1 MEKNLSSENDG
12 RATSWHVGTIA
23 EILEKTESGG
33 GGLTA
38 DQAAERLR
46 RYGPNAI
53 PRARKR
59 SAVKRFL
66 TQFHNIL
73 IYVLIVAGFM
83 TLLLRHWIDAGV
95 IFGVIIINAVIGFIQ
110 EGRAEQALEAVHRLL
125 SLRATVLRDGI
136 KLTVPAEDTVP
147 GDVIFVQSG
156 DRIAADARLL
166 HVKDLQVN
174 ESLLTGE
181 SQPVEKDLAPVTAAA
196 AIADRRNMIYSGT
209 FVTTGQASA
218 VVVATG
224 VDTELGRISA
234 MLTRVAPLTTPLLR
248 QLNRFGRRL
257 TAAII
262 LLAAFVF
269 TYGALLRDYSHT
281 ELFLAAVALA
291 VAAIPEG
298 LPAIITITL
307 AIGVQRMAKRHVIIR
322 RLPAVETLGSVTVI
336 CSDKT
341 GTLTKNEMTVQA
353 LVTAPGRTVSIS
365 GGGYDPHGGFTI
377 DNRNIDVSNDDHL
390 AAVCRAAML
399 CNDAGLA
406 NAGGRW
412 KISGDPTEAAL
423 LVMAAK
429 AGLDQAVLV
438 REYPRIDVIPFE
450 SEHRFMATLH
460 HDHSGHGFIFVKGAP
475 EAVLPRCAYQYGGGG
490 ERQAVDAKAWHAAI
504 DELAGAGQRPLAI
517 AVKPV
522 PVDEAVMKFS
532 DVVDLEL
539 LAVAGIS
546 DPPRE
551 EAAQAI
557 SRCRSAGIE
566 IKMITGD
573 HLLTASAVARQ
584 LGLPGADRGVTGA
597 QLGGA
602 DQNGFL
608 ELISGNT
615 VFARTDPEHKL
626 RLVRGLQRQG
636 HIVAVTGDGVNDAP
650 ALKQA
655 DVGVAMGL
663 KGTEVAKEA
672 AEMVII
678 DDDFSSIVNAVEEGR
693 TVYDNIRKSI
703 LFILPTS
710 MGEALTIIAAIIMGT
725 LLPVTAAQ
733 ILWINMITTVTLA
746 LALSFEPPEANIMG
760 RAPRRGNAPLL
771 DGFMFWR
778 ISFVAVLMLAAA
790 FGLFVFATRQGVGLE
805 EARTVAVNM
814 LVFAEAL
821 YLFNTRYLLAPC
833 LSRDGLLGNRMV
845 LMAVAVVLLL
855 QLLFTYHPLMQTFFH
870 SRAISLEAWGQ
881 IAGLSLLIF
890 ICVEFEKAVLR
901 LTRRRR
907 PGTDRSD
914 PG

>member
-1 MEKNLSSENDG
+1 MEKHLPPEKSG
-12 RATSWHVGTIA
+12 QAPRWHTGTIA
-23 EILEKTESGG
+23 EILAQTESGSA
-33 GGLTA
+33 GLTA
-38 DQAAERLR
+38 EQASQRLR
-46 RYGPNAI
+46 RFGPNAI
-53 PRARKR
+53 PRVRQR
-59 SAVKRFL
+59 SAIKRFL

-73 IYVLIVAGFM
+73 IYVLIIAGSM
-83 TLLLRHWIDAGV
+83 TLVLRHWIDAGV
-95 IFGVIIINAVIGFIQ
+95 IFGVIIINAIIGFIQ
-110 EGRAEQALEAVHRLL
+110 EGKAEQALDAVRRLL
-125 SLRATVLRDGI
+125 SPGATVLRDGKKI
-136 KLTVPAEDTVP
+136 FIPAEEIVP

-166 HVKDLQVN
+166 HIKDLQID

-181 SQPVEKDLAPVTAAA
+181 SQPVEKGFAPVAAGA

-224 VDTELGRISA
+224 MDTELGRISA
-234 MLTRVAPLTTPLLR
+234 MLSGVAPLTTPLLR
-248 QLNRFGRRL
+248 QLNRFARRL

-262 LLAAFVF
+262 LLAVFVF
-269 TYGALLRDYSHT
+269 TYGALWRHYLHT

-307 AIGVQRMAKRHVIIR
+307 AIGVQRMARRHVIIR

-341 GTLTKNEMTVQA
+341 GTLTRNEMTVQT
-353 LVTAPGRTVSIS
+353 LIPAPGRTISIS
-365 GGGYDPHGGFTI
+365 GSGYEPHGGFVI
-377 DNRNIDVSNDDHL
+377 DNKNIDIFNDDRL
-390 AAVCRAAML
+390 AVICRAAML
-399 CNDAGLA
+399 CNDAGLV
-406 NAGGRW
+406 NDDGHW

-423 LVMAAK
+423 LVMATK
-429 AGLDQAVLV
+429 AGFDHATLV

-460 HDHSGHGFIFVKGAP
+460 HDHSGQGFIFVKGAP
-475 EAVLPRCAYQYGGGG
+475 EAVLPCCANQFGGDG
-490 ERQAVDAKAWHAAI
+490 ERQTMDMNAWDSAI
-504 DELAGAGQRPLAI
+504 DELAGGGQRPLAI

-522 PVDEAVMKFS
+522 PVSKAVMKFS
-532 DVVDLEL
+532 DIDDLEL
-539 LAVAGIS
+539 VAVAGIS

-557 SRCRSAGIE
+557 RRCRSAGIE

-573 HLLTASAVARQ
+573 HLLTASAVAGQ
-584 LGLPGADRGVTGA
+584 MGLPDADQGVTGA
-597 QLGGA
+597 ELAGA
-602 DQNGFL
+602 DQNSFL

-626 RLVRGLQRQG
+626 RLVRGLQKQG

-678 DDDFSSIVNAVEEGR
+678 DDNFSSIVNAVEEGR

-710 MGEALTIIAAIIMGT
+710 IGEALTIIAAIIMGT

-760 RAPRRGNAPLL
+760 RAPRKGNAPLL

-778 ISFVAVLMLAAA
+778 IVFVAVLMLAAA
-790 FGLFVFATRQGVGLE
+790 FGLFIYAIRQGASLE
-805 EARTVAVNM
+805 EGRTVAVNM

-821 YLFNTRYLLAPC
+821 YLFNTRYLTASC
-833 LSRDGLLGNRMV
+833 LNREGLLGNRMV
-845 LMAVAVVLLL
+845 LIAVGVVLLL

-890 ICVEFEKAVLR
+890 ILVEIEKVLLR
-901 LTRRRR
+901 YRKRHSG
-907 PGTDRSD
+907 PD
-914 PG
+914 